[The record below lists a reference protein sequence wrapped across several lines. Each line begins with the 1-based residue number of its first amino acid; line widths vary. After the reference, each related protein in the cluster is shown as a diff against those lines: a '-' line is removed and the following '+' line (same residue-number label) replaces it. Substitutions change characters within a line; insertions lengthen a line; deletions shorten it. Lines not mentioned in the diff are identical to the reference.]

1 MRNRLKSIVI
11 AAGLLAA
18 SVSQAAAHTLADTM
32 VLAYRNSGV
41 LDQNRALLR
50 AADEDV
56 AQAVASL
63 RPILSWTGTAAY
75 QYREVTQQIAGGSST
90 TIVQEGASATLE
102 LTASMTLYDFG
113 RTQYAIDA
121 AKENVLATRQA
132 LIGAEQNILLQ
143 AVQAHLGVQRASESL
158 ALRQSNIRVV
168 TRELRAVEDRFELG
182 EVTRTDID
190 AAKARVAL
198 ARSQLVAAQGDLAQ
212 AREAYRA
219 VTGEFP
225 NSLTPA
231 GPAAVT
237 RNLADAKSYAARYHP
252 SAVQQRHAVAAAELN
267 VLRAQTAAKPTV
279 SGQGR
284 LGIDQDF
291 NRGASLSV
299 TIGGPIYQGGAL
311 SSQVRQAMARRD
323 AARAGL
329 YQVARGI
336 EQQVGNA
343 YASYQVT
350 AQILEASGQQVRAA
364 RSAYRGLQEEAGLG
378 SRTTLDVLGAEQR
391 LLDAQVSQISTR
403 IDRVLASYNVLASMG
418 LLTATHLNLPVKQ
431 YDPTAYYRLAETAP
445 TAGSAQ
451 GRALDRVLQSIG
463 D

>member
-1 MRNRLKSIVI
+1 MRIRLKSIVVTL
-11 AAGLLAA
+11 GLIAA
-18 SVSQAAAHTLADTM
+18 SVSPAIAHTLADTM

-63 RPILSWTGTAAY
+63 RPIVSWAGSATY
-75 QYREVTQQIAGGSST
+75 QYREVTQQLSGGNSSVR
-90 TIVQEGASATLE
+90 VQEGGSATLE

-113 RTQYAIDA
+113 RTQHAIDA

-132 LIGAEQNILLQ
+132 LIAAEQNILLQ
-143 AVQAHLGVQRASESL
+143 AVQAHLSVQRASESL
-158 ALRQSNIRVV
+158 ALRESNLRVV
-168 TRELRAVEDRFELG
+168 TRELRAVEDRFDLG

-198 ARSQLVAAQGDLAQ
+198 ARSQLVAAQGDMAR
-212 AREAYRA
+212 ARESYRA

-225 NSLTPA
+225 RSLTA
-231 GPAAVT
+231 AAPAAVT
-237 RNLADAKSYAARYHP
+237 RSLADAKAYAARYHP

-267 VLRAQTAAKPTV
+267 ILRAQAATKPTL
-279 SGQGR
+279 SGQTR
-284 LGIDQDF
+284 MGIDQDF
-291 NRGASLSV
+291 NRGASLSLS
-299 TIGGPIYQGGAL
+299 IGGPIYQGGAL
-311 SSQVRQAMARRD
+311 TSRIRQAMAQRD
-323 AARAGL
+323 AQRAGL

-336 EQQVGNA
+336 EQQVGDA
-343 YASYQVT
+343 YATYQVT

-364 RSAYRGLQEEAGLG
+364 RSAYRGLKEEASLG

-391 LLDAQVSQISTR
+391 LLDAQVSQITTR
-403 IDRVLASYNVLASMG
+403 IDRVLASYNVLAAMG
-418 LLTATHLNLPVKQ
+418 LLTATHLNLPVQQ
-431 YDPTAYYRLAETAP
+431 YDPTAYYRLAEQAP
-445 TAGSAQ
+445 MSGSAQ